1 MGSPGDPR
9 AGVECTPFAMGPS
22 PPIFVVED
30 DTDLRE
36 VLGDLLSDEGYEAH
50 LFASGEDALQLL
62 RGGARPHLILL
73 DLMMP
78 GMNGWQFR
86 EAQLRDAALRDIPVV
101 VMTASTGFDASP
113 LGAAE
118 ILKKPV
124 GIEQILDAV
133 ERNVLRS

>member
-1 MGSPGDPR
+1 MGS
-9 AGVECTPFAMGPS
+9 AA
-22 PPIFVVED
+22 PIFVVD
-30 DTDLRE
+30 DDPDLRE
-36 VLGDLLSDEGYEAH
+36 VLGDLLHDEGYETF
-50 LFASGEDALQLL
+50 LFANGEEALELL
-62 RGGARPHLILL
+62 REGTRPHLILL

-86 EAQLRDAALRDIPVV
+86 EEQLRDAALRDIPVV
-101 VMTASTGFDASP
+101 VMTASTGFDPTP
-113 LGAAE
+113 LHAAE

>member
-1 MGSPGDPR
+1 M
-9 AGVECTPFAMGPS
+9 
-22 PPIFVVED
+22 PIFVVD
-30 DTDLRE
+30 DDADLRE
-36 VLGDLLSDEGYEAH
+36 VLGDLLTDEGYEAL
-50 LFASGEDALQLL
+50 LFANGESALEFL
-62 RGGARPHLILL
+62 REGARPRLILL

-86 EAQLRDAALRDIPVV
+86 EEQLRDHALRDIPVV

-113 LGAAE
+113 LGSAE

-133 ERNVLRS
+133 ERNVRRT

>member
-1 MGSPGDPR
+1 MRTS
-9 AGVECTPFAMGPS
+9 A
-22 PPIFVVED
+22 PIFVVD
-30 DTDLRE
+30 DDPDLRE
-36 VLGDLLSDEGYEAH
+36 VLGDLLTDEGYETH
-50 LFASGEDALQLL
+50 LFANGQSALALL
-62 RGGARPHLILL
+62 QEGARPHLILL

-78 GMNGWQFR
+78 GMSGWQFR
-86 EAQLRDAALRDIPVV
+86 EEQLRDVALRDIPVI

-113 LGAAE
+113 LHAAE